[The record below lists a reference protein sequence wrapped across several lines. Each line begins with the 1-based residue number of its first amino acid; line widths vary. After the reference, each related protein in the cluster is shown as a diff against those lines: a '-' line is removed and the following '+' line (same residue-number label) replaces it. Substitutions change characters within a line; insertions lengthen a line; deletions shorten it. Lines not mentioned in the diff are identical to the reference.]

1 MSVYF
6 DPRKSQK
13 PVEEMTEEEKN
24 LEMGK
29 QIVTA
34 IANLFVS
41 PLVLMLVWNLCIPG
55 LFGLPVLGY
64 WSAMG
69 LYVVSRILLK
79 KND

>member
-1 MSVYF
+1 MTVYF
-6 DPRKSQK
+6 DPRKASK
-13 PVEEMTEEEKN
+13 PVEQMTEEEKN
-24 LEMGK
+24 IEMGK
-29 QIVTA
+29 QASTA

-55 LFGLPVLGY
+55 IFGLPALGY
-64 WSAMG
+64 WSAMV

>member
-29 QIVTA
+29 QATTA
-34 IANLFVS
+34 IANLFGS
-41 PLVLMLVWNLCIPG
+41 PLILMLVWNACIPG
-55 LFGLPVLGY
+55 IFGLATIGY

>member
-1 MSVYF
+1 MTVYF
-6 DPRKSQK
+6 DPRKASK
-13 PVEEMTEEEKN
+13 PVEQMTEEEKN
-24 LEMGK
+24 IEMGK
-29 QIVTA
+29 QASTA

-55 LFGLPVLGY
+55 IFGLPALGY

>member
-29 QIVTA
+29 QATTA
-34 IANLFVS
+34 IANLFGS
-41 PLVLMLVWNLCIPG
+41 PLILMLVWNACIPG
-55 LFGLPVLGY
+55 LFGLATLGY

-69 LYVVSRILLK
+69 LYVIFRILLR
-79 KND
+79 NS

>member
-1 MSVYF
+1 MTVYF
-6 DPRKSQK
+6 DPRKASK
-13 PVEEMTEEEKN
+13 PVEQMTEEEKN
-24 LEMGK
+24 IEMGK
-29 QIVTA
+29 QASTA

-55 LFGLPVLGY
+55 IFGLPVLGY